1 MFIAIRILFI
11 SAPLGAQC
19 VMPLLTELQTVLEC
33 IRAINIARLTALN
46 AGAEAIRYPS
56 SSTLIYLSVGSLT
69 QTPPSPHST
78 TTRPASLVSSTLD
91 RFRSIQRRKGEQDL
105 SGIDLASLIRNAIG
119 TFPDP

>member
-56 SSTLIYLSVGSLT
+56 SSTLIYLSVGS
-69 QTPPSPHST
+69 SHK
-78 TTRPASLVSSTLD
+78 
-91 RFRSIQRRKGEQDL
+91 RRHH
-105 SGIDLASLIRNAIG
+105 LIRQQRA
-119 TFPDP
+119 PRR